1 MDAHKVEAMLL
12 EANINTSSSCFGI
25 STNFLEHLY
34 LNLKESGE
42 INFLLKNFLLQ
53 QKSMK

>member
-12 EANINTSSSCFGI
+12 ESNINTSSSCFGI